1 MKHHVV
7 VPKISMQN
15 TKLQTVSKTAQLLDQ
30 LKSIAKEGFSPS
42 SLGQYIRNPIDF
54 YNYKILGLKQPN
66 DLEETIEANTFGGV
80 VHFTLKKFYAP
91 FVGHKLE
98 VSKLEALKPK
108 IQNTVS
114 DFFQELYKKGD
125 FTHGKNF
132 ISFEIAKRYVHN
144 FLNKEIQFLN
154 EGNEIKLMSVEKTV
168 EFDFEHP
175 EFDFPIKLK
184 GNVDRIDICNGTRRI
199 IDYKTS
205 KVSQADMN
213 LVDWGH
219 IIKDYKKHNKSF
231 QVLMYA
237 YIKNQQEPFDGP
249 TIAGIYSFKNLK
261 AGILNFTKKDKPG
274 SGALKQQHITP
285 ELLKAFENELI
296 GLLHELFDP
305 NILFTEKEV

>member
-1 MKHHVV
+1 
-7 VPKISMQN
+7 
-15 TKLQTVSKTAQLLDQ
+15 
-30 LKSIAKEGFSPS
+30 
-42 SLGQYIRNPIDF
+42 
-54 YNYKILGLKQPN
+54 
-66 DLEETIEANTFGGV
+66 
-80 VHFTLKKFYAP
+80 
-91 FVGHKLE
+91 
-98 VSKLEALKPK
+98 
-108 IQNTVS
+108 
-114 DFFQELYKKGD
+114 
-125 FTHGKNF
+125 
-132 ISFEIAKRYVHN
+132 
-144 FLNKEIQFLN
+144 
-154 EGNEIKLMSVEKTV
+154 MSVEKTV